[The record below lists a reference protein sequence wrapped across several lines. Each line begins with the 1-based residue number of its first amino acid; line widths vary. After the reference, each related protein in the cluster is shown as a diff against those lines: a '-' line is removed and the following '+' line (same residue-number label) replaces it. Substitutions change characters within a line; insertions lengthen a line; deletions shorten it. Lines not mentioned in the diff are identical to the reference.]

1 MAEKWG
7 VDLDKLTFNDHQAAE
22 LLYLRKQVAE
32 LRDTISILKEDNKQ
46 LTEAYYA
53 VLERK
58 YSNVSVPR

>member
-32 LRDTISILKEDNKQ
+32 LKDTIEVLKLDNKQ
-46 LTEAYYA
+46 LTQAYYQ
-53 VLERK
+53 VISK
-58 YSNVSVPR
+58 NS

>member
-32 LRDTISILKEDNKQ
+32 LRDTIEVLKLDNKQ
-46 LTEAYYA
+46 LTQAYYQI
-53 VLERK
+53 LSK
-58 YSNVSVPR
+58 KS

>member
-32 LRDTISILKEDNKQ
+32 LRDTIEVLKLDNKQ
-46 LTEAYYA
+46 LTQAYYQ
-53 VLERK
+53 VISK
-58 YSNVSVPR
+58 NS